1 MAVRPPPLP
10 APPAARRWLR
20 ALLALYLLTAAFVTV
35 QQGVFARSNNF
46 RIFRASAVNLVA
58 GRDLYAPHP
67 DQHFDR
73 FKYSPT
79 FAVLFL
85 PLAVL
90 PFVPALFVWSLL
102 NALGLYYALRR
113 LLPERPAALAIGLVY
128 LELLFSM
135 QYAQSNA
142 LVTAL
147 IVLAFVALER
157 GAQGRAAGLIAV
169 DGFIKLF
176 PFAAAALGLLYP
188 RRLRFA
194 LRFAAAAAALAL
206 LPLLVTAPPQLV
218 AQYRSWRAIET
229 ADTLNRGYSLMGY
242 LHDWLGLDWPNWP
255 VQLAGTAA
263 LLLPLVLRRARR
275 AEPGFRRLFL
285 CSLLVYCV
293 LFNHQSERATFIIAY
308 TGIAVWYASSAPD
321 RLRTAVMALTLLVM
335 AIHDVDVLPRWVK
348 WQILVPYGIKG
359 IPCLVAWPLM
369 QWELLRGRRSESPG
383 TGRSATAPA
392 PAPT

>member
-90 PFVPALFVWSLL
+90 PFVPALFIWSLL

-113 LLPERPAALAIGLVY
+113 LLPERRAALAIGLVY
-128 LELLFSM
+128 LELLLSV

-157 GAQGRAAGLIAV
+157 GAPGRAAALVAA

-176 PFAAAALGLLYP
+176 PFAAAARGLLYP
-188 RRLRFA
+188 RRLRFT

-206 LPLLVTAPPQLV
+206 LPLLVTSPAELA

-229 ADTLNRGYSLMGY
+229 ADALNRGYSLMGY
-242 LHDWLGLDWPNWP
+242 LHDRLRLEWPNWP

-263 LLLPLVLRRARR
+263 LLLPLALRRARC

-308 TGIAVWYASSAPD
+308 TGIAVWYAGSAPN

-335 AIHDVDVLPRWVK
+335 AVHDVDVLPRWVK